1 MFEKLVVEWSDKE
14 STTIIYF
21 YGTKVIV
28 LLIFYIFLLILNLT
42 VLYKKISKHREKT
55 KNWKSNKL
63 LDKACIVFYYF
74 FIRNWMTFDNV
85 RKYQFLG
92 LLLAFCLFS
101 EDCLTIYFYLL
112 VLFSSLLTGLMF
124 VFDLGFILF
133 LSILSFSCYVRLLF
147 SLLIGFFFIA
157 LEFDV
162 KIICFYY
169 LFAYYSYFFLF

>member
-1 MFEKLVVEWSDKE
+1 MFS
-14 STTIIYF
+14 
-21 YGTKVIV
+21 
-28 LLIFYIFLLILNLT
+28 
-42 VLYKKISKHREKT
+42 
-55 KNWKSNKL
+55 
-63 LDKACIVFYYF
+63 YF
-74 FIRNWMTFDNV
+74 FMRNWMTFDNV

-157 LEFDV
+157 LVFDV
-162 KIICFYY
+162 KILFFSY
-169 LFAYYSYFFLF
+169 LFAY